1 MDVLI
6 IASGKSSRLANYT
19 KNKIPKYLLNIDN
32 YPALV
37 TIINYW
43 SKYSKRF
50 FLVIHEDY
58 NELTN
63 YVIHHF
69 LNKLKDQIY
78 IFNYN
83 HQDGTAYTFQHIYHN
98 HLKDF
103 HIQNLLISWCDILPK
118 EDLNPNLFNQQMSQ
132 FPETIYMF
140 LHMEI
145 IADIY

>member
-1 MDVLI
+1 MV
-6 IASGKSSRLANYT
+6 
-19 KNKIPKYLLNIDN
+19 KIFK
-32 YPALV
+32 
-37 TIINYW
+37 T
-43 SKYSKRF
+43 F

-83 HQDGTAYTFQHIYHN
+83 HQDGTAYTFQHIYQQY
-98 HLKDF
+98 LKDF

-118 EDLNPNLFNQQMSQ
+118 EDLNPNLFNQQIPQ
-132 FPETIYMF
+132 IPENI
-140 LHMEI
+140 EI
-145 IADIY
+145 PNPAKSITCFYIWK